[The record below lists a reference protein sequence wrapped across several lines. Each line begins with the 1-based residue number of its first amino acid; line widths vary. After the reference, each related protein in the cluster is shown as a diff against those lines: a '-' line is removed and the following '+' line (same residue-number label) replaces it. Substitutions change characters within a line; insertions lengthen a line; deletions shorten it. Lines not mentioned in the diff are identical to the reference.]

1 MISNNKVKEI
11 DIKYHTNYFEDVIKK
26 QNIKADKKNHLKIFS
41 FITLDVKH

>member
-26 QNIKADKKNHLKIFS
+26 NIKHKS
-41 FITLDVKH
+41 R